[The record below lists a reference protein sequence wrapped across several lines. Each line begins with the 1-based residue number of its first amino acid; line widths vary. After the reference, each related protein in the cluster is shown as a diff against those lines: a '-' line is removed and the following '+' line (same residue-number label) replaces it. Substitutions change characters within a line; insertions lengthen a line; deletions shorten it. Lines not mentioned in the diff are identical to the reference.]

1 MKALLKR
8 LKTVENEIK
17 NNSKHYDKFNLA
29 LLKYEKIQLIKRI
42 TQYN

>member
-1 MKALLKR
+1 MKVLQKR
-8 LKTVENEIK
+8 LKTVENEIE
-17 NNSKHYDKFNLA
+17 NNTAHYDTANLD